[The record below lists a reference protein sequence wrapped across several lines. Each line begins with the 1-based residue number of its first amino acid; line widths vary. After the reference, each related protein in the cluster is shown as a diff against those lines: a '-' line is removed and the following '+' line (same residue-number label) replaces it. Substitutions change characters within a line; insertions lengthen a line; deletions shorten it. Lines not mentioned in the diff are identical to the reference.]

1 LSAHLFDP
9 IVAQDLGE
17 TTMLIGKKGE
27 AKTAIE
33 TADASSITVRGKD
46 LCDEIMGHSSIAEF
60 FYFHLTGRQ
69 PNADQAFFMDVL
81 VVALAEHGL
90 TPSVQAARMT
100 LAAAPE
106 ALQGAVAAGL
116 LGVGSV
122 ILGSADI
129 CGEMLDDAATRIEGG
144 ETPEAAALAIAREH
158 KDAGKFISGFGH
170 PIHHPVDPRA
180 VRILKLAD
188 ERGVSGRH
196 VGALRAFPDAV
207 AEVWGKPLAMNLQ
220 GPMAA
225 VLLDLGFPKAAI
237 RGIPILARTVG
248 LLGHLNEEME
258 RPIGFLLAHH
268 GEEAI
273 TYDGD

>member
-1 LSAHLFDP
+1 
-9 IVAQDLGE
+9 
-17 TTMLIGKKGE
+17 MLIGKKGE

-33 TADASSITVRGKD
+33 TADSRSITVRGKD
-46 LCDEIMGHSSIAEF
+46 LCNEIMGHSSIADF
-60 FYFHLTGRQ
+60 FYFHLTGQQ
-69 PNADQAFFMDVL
+69 PNANQAFFMDVL

-129 CGEMLDDAATRIEGG
+129 CGDMLDDAATRIEGG

-180 VRILKLAD
+180 VRILELAD
-188 ERGVSGRH
+188 ERGISGRH

-207 AEVWGKPLAMNLQ
+207 AEVWGKPLPMNLQ

-273 TYDGD
+273 TYDGE

>member
-1 LSAHLFDP
+1 
-9 IVAQDLGE
+9 
-17 TTMLIGKKGE
+17 MLIGKRGE

-46 LCDEIMGHSSIAEF
+46 LCNEVMGHASMAEF
-60 FYFHLTGRQ
+60 FFFHLTGQ
-69 PNADQAFFMDVL
+69 EPSEDQVFFLDLL

-106 ALQGAVAAGL
+106 AFQGAVAAGL

-122 ILGSADI
+122 ILGSADVA
-129 CGEMLDDAATRIEGG
+129 GEMLDDAANRIEKGATR
-144 ETPEAAALAIAREH
+144 ETAALEIAKEY
-158 KDAGKFISGFGH
+158 KAAGKFIPSFGH

-180 VRILKLAD
+180 VRILDLAD

-196 VGALRAFPDAV
+196 VNALRAFPDAIE
-207 AEVWGKPLAMNLQ
+207 EVWGKRLPMNLQ

-225 VLLDLGFPKAAI
+225 VLLDLDFPKAAI
-237 RGIPILARTVG
+237 RGIPILARTIG
-248 LLGHLNEEME
+248 LIGHLNEEIE

-273 TYDGD
+273 EYDGD

>member
-1 LSAHLFDP
+1 
-9 IVAQDLGE
+9 
-17 TTMLIGKKGE
+17 MLIGKRSE
-27 AKTAIE
+27 AKSAIE

-46 LCDEIMGHSSIAEF
+46 LCNEMMGYTSMAEF
-60 FYFHLTGRQ
+60 FYFHLTGRE
-69 PNADQAFFMDVL
+69 PTEDQAFFLDLL

-106 ALQGAVAAGL
+106 AFHGAVAAGI

-122 ILGSADI
+122 ILGSADVA
-129 CGEMLDDAATRIEGG
+129 GVMLDDAANRIEAGA
-144 ETPEAAALAIAREH
+144 TPEAAAVAIAREH
-158 KDAGKFISGFGH
+158 KAAGKFIPSFGH

-180 VRILKLAD
+180 VRILELAD
-188 ERGVSGRH
+188 EREVSGRH
-196 VGALRAFPDAV
+196 VNALLAFPRAV
-207 AEVWGKPLAMNLQ
+207 EEVWGKPLPMNLQ

-225 VLLDLGFPKAAI
+225 VLLDLDFPKTAI
-237 RGIPILARTVG
+237 RGIPILARTIG
-248 LLGHLNEEME
+248 LIGHLNEEIE

-273 TYDGD
+273 EYDGD

>member
-1 LSAHLFDP
+1 
-9 IVAQDLGE
+9 
-17 TTMLIGKKGE
+17 MLIGKKGE

-46 LCDEIMGHSSIAEF
+46 LCNEVMGHSSIAEF
-60 FYFHLTGRQ
+60 FFLHLTGRE
-69 PNADQAFFMDVL
+69 PSPDQAFFMNVL
-81 VVALAEHGL
+81 TVALAEHGL

-100 LAAAPE
+100 FAAAPE

-122 ILGSADI
+122 ILGSADV
-129 CGEMLDDAATRIEGG
+129 CGDLLADAAARIEDG
-144 ETPEAAALAIAREH
+144 ERSEAAALAIAREY
-158 KDAGKFISGFGH
+158 KDAGKFLPGFGH

-180 VRILKLAD
+180 ARILELAD

-196 VGALRAFPDAV
+196 VDALRAFPDAV
-207 AEVWGKPLAMNLQ
+207 TEVWGKPLPMNLQ

-225 VLLDLGFPKAAI
+225 VLLDLDYPKAAI

-248 LLGHLNEEME
+248 LIGHLIEETE

-273 TYDGD
+273 EYDGS

>member
-1 LSAHLFDP
+1 
-9 IVAQDLGE
+9 
-17 TTMLIGKKGE
+17 MLIGKKGE

-33 TADASSITVRGKD
+33 TADATSITVRGKD
-46 LCDEIMGHSSIAEF
+46 LCNEVMGHSSIAEF
-60 FYFHLTGRQ
+60 FFLHLTGRE
-69 PNADQAFFMDVL
+69 PSADQAFFMDVL

-106 ALQGAVAAGL
+106 AMQGAVAAGL

-122 ILGSADI
+122 ILGSADV

-144 ETPEAAALAIAREH
+144 ESPEAAALAIAREY
-158 KDAGKFISGFGH
+158 KDAGKFIPGFGH

-180 VRILKLAD
+180 VRILDLAD
-188 ERGVSGRH
+188 ERGVSARH

-207 AEVWGKPLAMNLQ
+207 AEVWGKPLPMNLQ

-225 VLLDLGFPKAAI
+225 VLLDLDFPKAAI

-248 LLGHLNEEME
+248 LIGHLNEEME

>member
-1 LSAHLFDP
+1 
-9 IVAQDLGE
+9 
-17 TTMLIGKKGE
+17 MLIGKRGE

-33 TADASSITVRGKD
+33 TADETSITVRGKD
-46 LCDEIMGHSSIAEF
+46 LCNEIMGHSSISEF
-60 FYFHLTGRQ
+60 FYFHVTGRE
-69 PNADQAFFMDVL
+69 PTEDQAFFLDLL

-122 ILGSADI
+122 ILGSADL
-129 CGEMLDDAATRIEGG
+129 CGDMLVDACERIEGG
-144 ETPEAAALAIAREH
+144 DTPDAAALAVARAY
-158 KDAGKFISGFGH
+158 KDSGRFIPGFGH
-170 PIHHPVDPRA
+170 PIHRPVDPRA
-180 VRILKLAD
+180 VRILELAD
-188 ERGVSGRH
+188 ARGVSGRH
-196 VGALRAFPDAV
+196 VAALRAFPAAV
-207 AEVWGKPLAMNLQ
+207 EAVWGKPLPMNLQ

-225 VLLDLGFPKAAI
+225 VLLDLDFPKATI
-237 RGIPILARTVG
+237 RGIPILARTIG
-248 LLGHLNEEME
+248 LIGHLNEETE

-273 TYDGD
+273 EYDGDTRK